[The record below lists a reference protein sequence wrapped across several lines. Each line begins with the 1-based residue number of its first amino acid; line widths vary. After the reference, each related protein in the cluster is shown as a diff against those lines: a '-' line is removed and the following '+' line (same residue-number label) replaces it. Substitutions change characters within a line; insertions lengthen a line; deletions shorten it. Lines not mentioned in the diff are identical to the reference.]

1 MKRLKRI
8 YIAGRISGLS
18 YHAVVKQFN
27 EAEYF
32 LRSLG
37 FEVVNPVKIVPPG
50 TGWTEAMRTCIA
62 YLMACNYIAM
72 LPGWKQSAGAT
83 IEYNIAC
90 GMEEEGKLVAIMHLA
105 KEEVETDTMQ
115 DIADN
120 ARKLYP
126 DYWDK
131 EQLTEAIL
139 S

>member
-1 MKRLKRI
+1 MKQLKRI

-18 YHAVVKQFN
+18 YPAVIKQFN
-27 EAEYF
+27 EAEAF

-37 FEVVNPVKIVPPG
+37 FEVVNPVKLIPPG

-62 YLMACNYIAM
+62 YLMACNYIIM
-72 LPGWKQSAGAT
+72 LPGWENSTRAT

-90 GMEEEGKLVAIMHLA
+90 GMEEEGKMVAIMHLA
-105 KEEVETDTMQ
+105 KEEVETDPLQ

-126 DYWDK
+126 QYF
-131 EQLTEAIL
+131 EN
-139 S
+139 